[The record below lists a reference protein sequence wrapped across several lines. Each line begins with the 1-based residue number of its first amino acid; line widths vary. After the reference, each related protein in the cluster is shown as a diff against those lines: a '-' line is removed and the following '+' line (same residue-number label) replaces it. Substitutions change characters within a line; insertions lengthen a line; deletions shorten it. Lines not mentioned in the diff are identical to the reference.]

1 MDEQTQN
8 LNGPRSFEDRVFA
21 RFDAIDSRFDSME
34 AWQNSMD
41 SRLDSMDS
49 RLDSMDSRF
58 DSVDARL
65 ERLEENDIKTN
76 AQFNAINTRL
86 DRLEINAERYAKD
99 TKPIWERALSEIVDV
114 NHKVGVLQQTVT
126 LIQKDIM
133 LVNRKLDV
141 LNKDVLH
148 VRAQQ
153 SDNEERLNRLESQN
167 NT

>member
-34 AWQNSMD
+34 ARQNSMD

-49 RLDSMDSRF
+49 RL

>member
-34 AWQNSMD
+34 ARQNSMD

-49 RLDSMDSRF
+49 RLDS
-58 DSVDARL
+58 VDACL

-76 AQFNAINTRL
+76 AQFEAINTRL